1 MAEFE
6 SCVVP
11 FPFQR
16 RPLHEC
22 ERFPLPSDAAAEL
35 RGVMLGNLL
44 DQVAEPDGLQPADL
58 RVRIAAYS
66 ALALLDEM
74 VVLYRRAL
82 SEVRGGAPR
91 SNAKHQPG
99 HGSSTVE
106 RAEGRP

>member
-11 FPFQR
+11 FPLQR
-16 RPLHEC
+16 SPLHES
-22 ERFPLPSDAAAEL
+22 ERSPQPSEAAAEL

-44 DQVAEPDGLQPADL
+44 DQLAAPDGLQPTDL

-66 ALALLDEM
+66 ALDLLDEM

-82 SEVRGGAPR
+82 SEVRGGAR
-91 SNAKHQPG
+91 
-99 HGSSTVE
+99 
-106 RAEGRP
+106 

>member
-11 FPFQR
+11 LPMQR
-16 RPLHEC
+16 SPLHES
-22 ERFPLPSDAAAEL
+22 ERSPLPSEDAAEL

-44 DQVAEPDGLQPADL
+44 DQLAEPEGLQPADL
-58 RVRIAAYS
+58 RVRIASYS

-82 SEVRGGAPR
+82 SEGLGGAR
-91 SNAKHQPG
+91 
-99 HGSSTVE
+99 
-106 RAEGRP
+106 

>member
-11 FPFQR
+11 FPLQR
-16 RPLHEC
+16 SPLHES
-22 ERFPLPSDAAAEL
+22 ERSPLSSEAAAEL

-44 DQVAEPDGLQPADL
+44 DQLAEPDGLQPDL

-82 SEVRGGAPR
+82 SEVRGGAR
-91 SNAKHQPG
+91 
-99 HGSSTVE
+99 
-106 RAEGRP
+106 